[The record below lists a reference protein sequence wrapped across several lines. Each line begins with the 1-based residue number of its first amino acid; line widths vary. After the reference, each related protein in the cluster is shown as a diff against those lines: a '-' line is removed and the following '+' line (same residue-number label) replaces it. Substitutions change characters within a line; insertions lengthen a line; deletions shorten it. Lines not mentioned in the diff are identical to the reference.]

1 MAYVNLGQ
9 IMYPVGAIYASVN
22 STSPATLFGGAW
34 SQITDAALRGA
45 TSVGYVGSDT
55 HTLTINEM
63 PSHNHPLTDILGC
76 GWEINNIESDR
87 LAYARYNR
95 GRTLGQFGQPSS
107 QGGGAAHTNVQR
119 SYNCY
124 MWQRTS

>member
-34 SQITDAALRGA
+34 SQITNAALRGA

-55 HTLTINEM
+55 HILTINEM
-63 PSHNHPLTDILGC
+63 PSHSHKST
-76 GWEINNIESDR
+76 NNK
-87 LAYARYNR
+87 
-95 GRTLGQFGQPSS
+95 QFIVFDYPNGNVGSPGNQLYGYSTAVTNT
-107 QGGGAAHTNVQR
+107 GGGAAHTNVQR